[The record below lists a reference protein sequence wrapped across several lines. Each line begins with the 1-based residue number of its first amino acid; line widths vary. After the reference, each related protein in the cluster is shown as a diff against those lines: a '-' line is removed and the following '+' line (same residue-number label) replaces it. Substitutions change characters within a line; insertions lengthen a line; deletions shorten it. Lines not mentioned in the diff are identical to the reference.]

1 MFIYIYIYIYIYI
14 KKKKLSE
21 KGWKKNKKSG
31 LKAEKNKKARN

>member
-1 MFIYIYIYIYIYI
+1 MFIYIGS
-14 KKKKLSE
+14 KLSY